1 MSDIMRNTLIIIT
14 MLILAV
20 LPAGVLAAESPVAN
34 THSGNGPAQNGMVPG
49 QPALVTRLPDRLQDL
64 GIYAQECKSG
74 NCTFDE
80 LLNSC
85 NISRDRVSDQCRNI
99 TANETRSLIREQIG
113 PNISGYLS
121 GNCSIGELRFGR
133 NISTGQIPDRFTNM
147 TIRELKDQ
155 IREKIG
161 LYLPTC
167 PECGQPGS
175 LSVQEE
181 ARYYDGMLLP
191 GSGSEI
197 TPPVLS
203 PSRDGNRK
211 PNQPEPGSDGYLPYI

>member
-20 LPAGVLAAESPVAN
+20 LPAGVLAAESPFAN
-34 THSGNGPAQNGMVPG
+34 THAGNGPAQNGMVPG
-49 QPALVTRLPDRLQDL
+49 QSASLTGLQDRFQDL
-64 GIYAQECKSG
+64 GTYEQGCKCG
-74 NCTFDE
+74 NCTFSE
-80 LLNSC
+80 LLNSN
-85 NISRDRVSDQCRNI
+85 NISRDQVPDQCRNI
-99 TANETRSLIREQIG
+99 TANGIRSLIREQIG
-113 PNISGYLS
+113 PDTSKCLYGD
-121 GNCSIGELRFGR
+121 CSVGELGFAR
-133 NISTGQIPDRFTNM
+133 NITDGEIPDPFTNM
-147 TIRELKDQ
+147 TIRELKDR

-161 LYLPTC
+161 LYLPAC

-175 LSVQEE
+175 LSVQGG